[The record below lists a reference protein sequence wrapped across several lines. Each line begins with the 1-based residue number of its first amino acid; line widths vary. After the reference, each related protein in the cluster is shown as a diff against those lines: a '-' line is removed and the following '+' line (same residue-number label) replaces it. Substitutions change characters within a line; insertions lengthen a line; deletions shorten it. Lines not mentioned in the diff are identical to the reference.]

1 MLPGEEGRD
10 DAVAAVEAVPDTNSV
25 DGDEIS
31 VDNPTDYLVRSTKRV
46 HLLLKATCKK
56 AKCSRETLNKMKGGF
71 FCCYAH

>member
-31 VDNPTDYLVRSTKRV
+31 VDNPTDYLVISTKRV
-46 HLLLKATCKK
+46 HILLKDIRKK
-56 AKCSRETLNKMKGGF
+56 SKMQQRNSVSKGIS
-71 FCCYAH
+71 FCCHAH